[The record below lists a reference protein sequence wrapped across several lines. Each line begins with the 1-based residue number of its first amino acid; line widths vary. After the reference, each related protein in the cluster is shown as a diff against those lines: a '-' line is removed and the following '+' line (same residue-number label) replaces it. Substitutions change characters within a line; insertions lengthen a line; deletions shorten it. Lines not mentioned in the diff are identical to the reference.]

1 MFDLV
6 QRNKRII
13 QIVLAIVLLPFA
25 FFGVDSYFRDSATG
39 QTVAKVGDTE
49 ISEQEFQQALR
60 ERQEQLREMSGGR
73 IDPSLLDSTELRV
86 SVVETLIRRR
96 VLLHHA
102 LRSGMTVNLDNIRAY
117 IQQAPAFQGEDG
129 RFSLARYEQ
138 ILKGR
143 NETAGMFENRVRQ
156 ELLLG
161 QLAEAYSA
169 TSFVPRTVA
178 ERVLR
183 ITEQQREISSALIP
197 AQKFMQAV
205 KLEEDAAKKYY
216 DAHQDEFRVPEQ
228 VRVEYVTLSI
238 DSMLPQ
244 IQVDPAEVK
253 KYYDEHQRQ
262 FGVPEQRQ
270 ASHIL
275 IAVDKSADAPA
286 KQKAQAQAEQIYNDV
301 KKNPASFADLAKKY
315 SQDPGSAANG
325 GDLGSFARGS
335 MVKAFDDAVFN
346 MKAGDISPPVESEY
360 GYHIIRLTG
369 ITPGQARSLEQ
380 TRPEIEKELKK
391 QVAGRQFAELAEKL
405 NNTVFEQSES
415 LQAAAD
421 LVKQAPRRS
430 GWITRS
436 GAAEPQLNNPKL
448 IQAIFSEDV
457 RVNKRNTEAIETGPG
472 TIVAARVA
480 EHKPSSLRPF
490 EEVNADITKKLTT
503 QRANEL
509 AKQEGV
515 RQLEELRQGK
525 GVDLTWSAPQLVS
538 RADPKGMNEALL
550 RQAFKSDPRNVP
562 SYTGVEG
569 PDGGYMLLRVTR
581 VVEPEKVDSAQQKA
595 LSEGLAQVAGE
606 EQFGAYLSSLK
617 QKAKIKLN
625 KEQLE
630 RKQ

>member
-129 RFSLARYEQ
+129 KFSLARYEQ

-169 TSFVPRTVA
+169 TSVVPRTVA

-335 MVKAFDDAVFN
+335 MLKAFDDAVFN

-360 GYHIIRLTG
+360 GYHIIRVTG

-509 AKQEGV
+509 AKQEGL

-625 KEQLE
+625 KDQLE